1 MPRKMNPEE
10 RRRYEAQ
17 KAEWARTTRDF
28 EANYE
33 RRKGRWREEEER
45 QERRRRMIRRFLP
58 FRRAA

>member
-1 MPRKMNPEE
+1 MNPED

-33 RRKGRWREEEER
+33 RLKARWREEEER